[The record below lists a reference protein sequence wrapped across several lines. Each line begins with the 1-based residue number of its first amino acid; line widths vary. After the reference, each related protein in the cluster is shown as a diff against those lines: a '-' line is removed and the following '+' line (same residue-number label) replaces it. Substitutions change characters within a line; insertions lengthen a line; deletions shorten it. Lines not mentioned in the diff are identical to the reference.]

1 MMAAFLLRA
10 LAIIIYVAFSLI
22 TPRNKDLHSLSSK
35 TRLQPPI
42 QEISLKHPEQQE
54 DTTDLSSTNEAPAP
68 VAPPEGQDHDYVSE
82 RQTTEEQLNAA
93 QSKIVE
99 LEEMIAKLKI
109 SRFGI
114 ARFTASDVQIKFFTG
129 FPSYALLEGFFR
141 ACQPTALKM
150 IRWSQFLRQQ
160 RGETSSMR
168 ISEKHNEN
176 LPLFDQLF
184 LFLHKLRL
192 GNKDDEL
199 AEKFDVGP
207 STVSRITITWANY
220 LYFVLGS
227 IPVWP
232 SRAKVDARM
241 PAVFKATYPKTRV
254 ILDCT
259 EIKTQRPSS
268 LYLNSELYSH
278 YKSSQTFKGLIG
290 IVPTGAVSFVSSLY
304 PGSISDK
311 EITKQSNI
319 LRLIEPGD
327 EVMTDKGFLIE
338 DLLMTK
344 GASLVIPPFLSMK
357 SQLEKEEV
365 ATTQVIARLR
375 IHVERAIRRIKVY
388 HIFSGVVPL
397 SLAGTINQ
405 MWTVCCLLTNFQG
418 PLF

>member
-1 MMAAFLLRA
+1 MPHEVIAEA
-10 LAIIIYVAFSLI
+10 
-22 TPRNKDLHSLSSK
+22 T
-35 TRLQPPI
+35 
-42 QEISLKHPEQQE
+42 QQQ
-54 DTTDLSSTNEAPAP
+54 DTNETPDINDVPAQM
-68 VAPPEGQDHDYVSE
+68 APPDGQDHDYVSE
-82 RQTTEEQLNAA
+82 KQTTEEQLKAA
-93 QSKIVE
+93 QDKITE
-99 LEEMIAKLKI
+99 LEDMLASLKI

-114 ARFTASDVQIKFFTG
+114 RRFAASDSQIKFFTG
-129 FPSYALLEGFFR
+129 FPSYALLEGFYR
-141 ACQPTALKM
+141 ACQPTAMSM

-176 LPLFDQLF
+176 TPLFDQLF
-184 LFLHKLRL
+184 LFLHKMRL
-192 GNKDDEL
+192 GNTDEEL
-199 AEKFDVGP
+199 ADKFDIGP

-227 IPVWP
+227 LSVWP
-232 SRAKVDARM
+232 SRAKVVETM
-241 PAVFKATYPKTRV
+241 PEVFKATFPKTRV

-290 IVPTGAVSFVSSLY
+290 ITPTGAVSFVSSLF

-327 EVMTDKGFLIE
+327 QVMVDKGFLIE
-338 DLLMTK
+338 DLLKAK
-344 GASLVIPPFLSMK
+344 GASLVIPPFLSKK

-375 IHVERAIRRIKVY
+375 IHVERAIRRIKEY
-388 HIFSGVVPL
+388 QIFSGVVL
-397 SLAGTINQ
+397 LAVAGTITQ
-405 MWTVCCLLTNFQG
+405 IWTVCSLLTNFQG